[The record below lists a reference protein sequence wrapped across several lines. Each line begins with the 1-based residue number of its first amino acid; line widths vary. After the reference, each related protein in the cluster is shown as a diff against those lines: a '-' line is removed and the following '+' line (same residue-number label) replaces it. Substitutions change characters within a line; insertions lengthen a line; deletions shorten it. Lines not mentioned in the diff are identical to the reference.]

1 MASSS
6 SNISILTDLPTTPVR
21 PPQPLDVR
29 ATIES
34 AIPPLWSSDEEG
46 PFPPLDWIIPALGV
60 DFIARDEAAN
70 ALDIL
75 AIARN
80 ARRMGRIA
88 DGGAIEVVP
97 RVAAPTEPI
106 LTDLT
111 VRDKAPTF
119 DPILAGAVVV
129 VVGTLTL
136 RPDRSG
142 GRRRLSIRPG
152 R

>member
-1 MASSS
+1 
-6 SNISILTDLPTTPVR
+6 V
-21 PPQPLDVR
+21 
-29 ATIES
+29 E
-34 AIPPLWSSDEEG
+34 
-46 PFPPLDWIIPALGV
+46 
-60 DFIARDEAAN
+60 FIARDEAAN
-70 ALDIL
+70 ALDVL

-80 ARRMGRIA
+80 ARQMGRIA
-88 DGGAIEVVP
+88 DGGAIEAVP

-111 VRDKAPTF
+111 VRDKVPTL

-129 VVGTLTL
+129 VGGTLAL

-142 GRRRLSIRPG
+142 GRRRLSIQSG